1 MNAVMTEEEFRKGLP
16 HVAGR
21 AFVFFGEEDY
31 LKAAAVK
38 AVREQLCP
46 DPAMAFFNDI
56 TIDATD
62 YTADKLLSA
71 MAPPPMM
78 SETRLVV
85 LRGFNLNGMKAGEL
99 DGLLDALSELPEYD
113 FNCIILYVAADLF
126 DVGRL
131 PKAPS
136 ALFKRIS
143 AVATP
148 VEFNAPSGARLARWV
163 GRHFAHRG
171 VNAPPLVCNELIA
184 RAGSSMFVLA
194 NEVEK
199 LSAFVGSEG
208 RTEVSVSDVQTV
220 ASRATLS
227 GAFALSNA
235 ILSGNAEA
243 ALEALAALRFER
255 VKPEVVLGEISN
267 TLFDLMTLRVLF
279 DAGRSEQEAAAA
291 LKMHAFRVSL
301 YRKALAR
308 IPDARLRR
316 VIALTARADLE
327 IKSSRTKDYLPIEKL
342 ICAL

>member
-1 MNAVMTEEEFRKGLP
+1 MNTVITEEEFRKGLP
-16 HVAGR
+16 NVVGR
-21 AFVFFGEEDY
+21 AFVFFGGEDY

-38 AVREQLCP
+38 AVRELLCP
-46 DPAMAFFNDI
+46 DPSLAFFNDV

-62 YTADKLLSA
+62 YTADKLLGA
-71 MAPPPMM
+71 MASPPMM
-78 SETRLVV
+78 SEARLIV
-85 LRGFNLNGMKAGEL
+85 LRGFNLNGLKASEL
-99 DGLLDALSELPEYD
+99 EGLLDALSALSEYD

-131 PKAPS
+131 PKSPS
-136 ALFKRIS
+136 SLFKKIA

-148 VEFNAPSGARLARWV
+148 VQFNTPTDARLARWV
-163 GRHFAHRG
+163 GRHFAHHG
-171 VNAPPLVCNELIA
+171 VNAAPAVCTELIA

-199 LSAFVGSEG
+199 LAAFVKSAG
-208 RTEVSVSDVQTV
+208 RAEVSAGDVETA
-220 ASRATLS
+220 ASHATLS

-235 ILSGNAEA
+235 ILNGNAEA
-243 ALEALAALRFER
+243 ALEALAVMRFER

-279 DAGRSEQEAAAA
+279 EAGRSEQEAAAA
-291 LKMHAFRVSL
+291 LRMHAFRVSL

-308 IPDARLRR
+308 ISDARLRR
-316 VIALTARADLE
+316 VIALTAEADLA
-327 IKSSRTKDYLPIEKL
+327 IKNSRTKDYQPIEKL

>member
-1 MNAVMTEEEFRKGLP
+1 MNRVITEEEFRKSLP

-38 AVREQLCP
+38 AAREQLCP

-62 YTADKLLSA
+62 YTADKLLGA
-71 MAPPPMM
+71 MTPPPMM
-78 SETRLVV
+78 SDARLIV

-99 DGLLDALSELPEYD
+99 EGLLDALTALSEYD
-113 FNCIILYVAADLF
+113 YNCIILYVAADLF

-131 PKAPS
+131 PKSPS
-136 ALFKRIS
+136 ALFKKLS

-148 VEFNAPSGARLARWV
+148 VEFTSPGGARLARWV
-163 GRHFAHRG
+163 GRHFAHHG
-171 VNAPPLVCNELIA
+171 VSASPTVCTELIA
-184 RAGSSMFVLA
+184 WSGSSMFVLA

-199 LSAFVGSEG
+199 LAAHAKSAG
-208 RTEVSVSDVQTV
+208 RTEVSAEDIENV
-220 ASRATLS
+220 ASHATLS

-235 ILSGNAEA
+235 ILNGNAEA
-243 ALEALAALRFER
+243 ALEALNVMRFER
-255 VKPEVVLGEISN
+255 VKPEMVLGEISN

-279 DAGRSEQEAAAA
+279 EAGRSEQEAASI
-291 LKMHAFRVSL
+291 LRMHSFRVSL
-301 YRKALAR
+301 YHKALAR
-308 IPDARLRR
+308 ISDARLRR
-316 VIALTARADLE
+316 VIALAAEADLE
-327 IKSSRTKDYLPIEKL
+327 IKNSRIKDYRPIEKL